1 MRAHRCGAVAARNNR
16 VVIVVA
22 ERVRRARGIQEA
34 R

>member
-1 MRAHRCGAVAARNNR
+1 MRAPTAAARNKR

-22 ERVRRARGIQEA
+22 ERVRRPHGIQEA